1 VGRATARLEGGTIMR
16 NLAHPVRT
24 TTMVTIFVVVA
35 ALVSVLAGVG
45 EAASPPRD
53 RLSPTK
59 PTVDVPRETPDLR
72 PVFHFGAR
80 DNRTPPSQIRFRCGI
95 DTPFLHAC
103 ARIYQPFSAL
113 AFGQHELRVQAI
125 DRAGNASRLT
135 TSAFAVVGT
144 WDAAADF
151 PRAPRPENPGR
162 DRYGNTTWF
171 YLYSATKIHDPTLY
185 QPLPEFHVFDP
196 NTQIWNRG
204 LTPDGFNVTP
214 LVGVA
219 SAEMDFHPDRDH
231 FAVLGWRSPY
241 TGKVSLEMELRFPDP
256 VVQAPSNGVIW
267 SLEHDG
273 STLQS
278 ELLTPANQAHVAI
291 TLDVNTGDTL
301 YLVIDNNED
310 SNYDTTFGEF
320 RLKTVYG

>member
-1 VGRATARLEGGTIMR
+1 MR

-151 PRAPRPENPGR
+151 PRAPRPENPGH